1 MAEVNGYGLASYIQS
16 MRATK
21 PVPAKQ
27 TVNEPVVN
35 KDASPTRSVQI
46 SISQEAMSRRSS
58 SE

>member
-1 MAEVNGYGLASYIQS
+1 

-27 TVNEPVVN
+27 TVNEPVVG